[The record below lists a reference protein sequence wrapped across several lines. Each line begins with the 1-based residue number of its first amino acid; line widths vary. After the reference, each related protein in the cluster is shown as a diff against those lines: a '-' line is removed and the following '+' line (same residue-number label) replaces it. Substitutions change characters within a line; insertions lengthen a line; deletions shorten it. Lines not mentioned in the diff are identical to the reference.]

1 MFPVLSGSVVQN
13 KWGTGLCG
21 AVREETLRHCF
32 VPYMGSAACAE
43 WALPRGLLSARGAEP
58 QPHKLPLVLPAS
70 QSLTLQPA

>member
-21 AVREETLRHCF
+21 AVREEALRHCF

-43 WALPRGLLSARGAEP
+43 WALPRGPLSARGAEP